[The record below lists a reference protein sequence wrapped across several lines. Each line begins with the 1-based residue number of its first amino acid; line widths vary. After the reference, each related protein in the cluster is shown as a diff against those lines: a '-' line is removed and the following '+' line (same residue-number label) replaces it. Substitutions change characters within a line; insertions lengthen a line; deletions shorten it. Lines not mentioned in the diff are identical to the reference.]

1 MADIARILGDGGIS
15 IEAIIQKEPQE
26 GEQTV
31 PVILLTRTVR
41 EQQMNAAIR
50 GIESLDSIEGRVTR
64 IRLEHL
70 GSR

>member
-1 MADIARILGDGGIS
+1 
-15 IEAIIQKEPQE
+15 
-26 GEQTV
+26 
-31 PVILLTRTVR
+31 
-41 EQQMNAAIR
+41 MNAAIR